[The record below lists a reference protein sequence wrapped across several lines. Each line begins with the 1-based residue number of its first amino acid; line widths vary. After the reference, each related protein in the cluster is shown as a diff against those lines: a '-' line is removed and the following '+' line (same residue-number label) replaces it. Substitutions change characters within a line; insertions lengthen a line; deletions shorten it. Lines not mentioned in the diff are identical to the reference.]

1 MRKKIVKL
9 IVKILSNRQV
19 QEFLLETAENL
30 SKKTKFT
37 WDDDIVA
44 QFKRI
49 WERRYY
55 R

>member
-19 QEFLLETAENL
+19 QEFLIEQAEYL

-37 WDDDIVA
+37 WDDDIVVR
-44 QFKRI
+44 FKRI
-49 WERRYY
+49 WERRY